1 MERIATLK
9 HKEVVNVRDGF
20 RLGFVCD
27 VVIDVKCGRVLSL
40 IVPGP
45 GSLWGIFCREK
56 EYIVDW
62 CSIVCIGEDII
73 LIDVNINE
81 ILRPCEV

>member
-9 HKEVVNVRDGF
+9 HKEVINVRDGF

-45 GSLWGIFCREK
+45 SCFLGIFGRDK
-56 EYIVDW
+56 EYIIDW
-62 CSIVCIGEDII
+62 CCIVRIGEDLI
-73 LIDVNINE
+73 LIDADLKNLLKN
-81 ILRPCEV
+81 CEV